1 MAIIL
6 KYTGAE
12 ALEMIKE
19 YYPKDWEFIL
29 ENATNFIKDKMV
41 KYKLS
46 PLKAYQKF
54 VIVGDCSHV
63 SKIAYFAATS
73 MLHEQN
79 KMTNSEKAKKII
91 ELDDKRHLI
100 KEQIVALES
109 DKTTNYEDKKILR
122 SYYNKLQQKTN
133 KEYNEL
139 LNSFEVVE
147 PRRIIFQTE
156 LFRNDN

>member
-6 KYTGAE
+6 KYTGSE

-29 ENATNFIKDKMV
+29 ENATNFISEKMK
-41 KYKLS
+41 KYNLT

-54 VIVGDCSHV
+54 IVVGNCSHV
-63 SKIAYFAATS
+63 SKIAFFAATS
-73 MLHEQN
+73 ILHEQS
-79 KMTNSEKAKKII
+79 KMSNSEKSKKII
-91 ELDDKRHLI
+91 ELDEKRHLI
-100 KEQIVALES
+100 KEQIVALEA
-109 DKTTNYEDKKILR
+109 DKITNYEDKKILR
-122 SYYNKLQQKTN
+122 SYYSKLQQKTN

-147 PRRIIFQTE
+147 PTRIIFQTE